1 MADIVEE
8 RADRAPAIDDN
19 VRVQDG
25 EDQGQAQGKPTT
37 GGANATDTTAS
48 VLGKRKGRR
57 TTTSFSKPDTTM
69 VLQYND
75 KGQPTGKWCK
85 NYSTNLG
92 ICARKV
98 NILLTTMQITRE
110 LMQTFWDDTKASVY
124 NLVLYLIA

>member
-37 GGANATDTTAS
+37 GGADATAS

-69 VLQYND
+69 VLQYSD
-75 KGQPTGKWCK
+75 KG
-85 NYSTNLG
+85 
-92 ICARKV
+92 
-98 NILLTTMQITRE
+98 
-110 LMQTFWDDTKASVY
+110 
-124 NLVLYLIA
+124 